1 MAALDRLHAAGL
13 RVTAMGDTLLVE
25 PRTRLTDELRAYIR
39 QHKPVLL
46 AELGQSGDRPS
57 PAATPATDGGEG
69 VATVAVAEPARPRD
83 PEPET
88 PSDRARREVLERLRA
103 NPQIT
108 RAFTTRW
115 EAGALIVTL
124 AVRDVGVCDL
134 AIPRERIRDMADYA
148 ELLMLFGNPEG
159 QA

>member
-1 MAALDRLHAAGL
+1 MSPLSRLRDAGL

-25 PRTRLTDELRAYIR
+25 PSTRLTDELRAYIR

-83 PEPET
+83 PGPET
-88 PSDRARREVLERLRA
+88 PSARREVLERLRA

-108 RAFTTRW
+108 RAFATRW
-115 EAGALIVTL
+115 EGDVLIVTL
-124 AVRDVGVCDL
+124 AVRDVGMCDL
-134 AIPRERIRDMADYA
+134 AIPRERIRDMRDYA
-148 ELLMLFGNPEG
+148 ELLAVLGNPEG
-159 QA
+159 RA